1 MPNDSSPVDRK
12 LAVGSE
18 WAARLTLRKGTE
30 LVRVVAFWTAVVLP
44 FLYLPLLFGGLQGDA
59 TLFGGL
65 LVSNAVALLLGHDY
79 RRE

>member
-1 MPNDSSPVDRK
+1 MSNDTPADNRLLLGSARAASS
-12 LAVGSE
+12 
-18 WAARLTLRKGTE
+18 TFRKGGL

-44 FLYLPLLFGGLQGDA
+44 FLYLPLLFGGLEGDV

-65 LVSNAVALLLGHDY
+65 LVLNAVALLLGHDY